1 MVGLFQIC
9 MLAVVAVASAAPQNK
24 PIAIL
29 RQESEGPNAD
39 GSYRFRVEGRL
50 WFKLGYPTTRR
61 AQAICFVPP
70 ANYWA
75 CSYETENGIRGEE
88 AGQLLNAGS
97 EKEAISVQGSN
108 SYTSPEGQVINLIYT
123 AGEQGF
129 APQGDHLPTP
139 HPIPEAIQRA
149 LEFIASQPSTPETP
163 GRRF

>member
-1 MVGLFQIC
+1 GLFQIC

-24 PIAIL
+24 PIAII

-39 GSYRFRVEGRL
+39 GSYRF
-50 WFKLGYPTTRR
+50 
-61 AQAICFVPP
+61 
-70 ANYWA
+70 
-75 CSYETENGIRGEE
+75 SYETENGIRGEE